1 MASIPTILIKNS
13 DPEAYNLGTIIQ
25 SPRTCTTIDVRQA
38 CANLDFVPPG
48 EGLERSALVES
59 FVRYL
64 FTQYFVLAHQSGLYN
79 RQMRL
84 WQVFSK
90 VEKVEFKQVT
100 SGVVSRNFEP
110 AYELAFRTSTNH
122 VVFLAL
128 LLESSL
134 TLMPAKERQNKELNL
149 VKDFIA
155 RVAKLQVRQSG
166 GVLRGIFIGSP
177 QPGEPTL
184 NYLVKETGGT
194 DPVARFDCYM
204 GSPLQVHVNFIGY
217 SAVAEEQ
224 SPEAAEPEAPAEN
237 DLMPEHNKSLDF
249 EPVSKDSFAFN
260 LVYPALNKPTR

>member
-25 SPRTCTTIDVRQA
+25 SPRTCTAIDVRQA

-48 EGLERSALVES
+48 EGVERSALVES
-59 FVRYL
+59 FVRYI

-100 SGVVSRNFEP
+100 SGMVSRNFEP
-110 AYELAFRTSTNH
+110 AYELAFRTSSNH

-134 TLMPAKERQNKELNL
+134 TLMPAKERHNKELNL
-149 VKDFIA
+149 VKDFVV

-177 QPGEPTL
+177 DPGEPTL

-194 DPVARFDCYM
+194 DPVAKFDCYM

-217 SAVAEEQ
+217 SPVDNESVPEPVAVEAN
-224 SPEAAEPEAPAEN
+224 STPE
-237 DLMPEHNKSLDF
+237 LMPEASKSLDF
-249 EPVSKDSFAFN
+249 EPVTEDSFAFK
-260 LVYPALNKPTR
+260 LVYPALNKSAK